1 MSENPFF
8 RDLALVV
15 AAALAGGVLARLIR
29 QPLFIGYV
37 IGGLLI
43 SPFTPGPA
51 IQDVHTFEV
60 LAQIGVVLLMFSIG
74 IEFSLHEMV
83 RLGAPAMVGAPLTML
98 LVVGLATG
106 AGVAAGLTTAEA
118 AAAGIIVSVASTMVV
133 VKLFLERGELQTPHA
148 RLSVA
153 TLLSEDLLVVA
164 LIIFLPLLAAGGPG
178 RISSLAVAVG
188 RALVVL
194 VPLFYLA
201 NRIVPPVLAR
211 VARSGSA
218 EMFILVAMVIGI
230 GTAALSSGL
239 GLSLALGAFLGGMI
253 ISESEF
259 THEILARVLPMRD
272 LFGALFFVSMGTLIR
287 PQDLGA
293 DLPLVALLLGVIVVG
308 KFALRTL
315 VLRIFRYPWP
325 AGALVSVHLAQSG
338 EFSFVLAQVARS
350 AGVIGPGLYHAV
362 LTAALLSIL
371 ISAVLSALAHRLI
384 EEPIAPPHPADRRDA
399 SLSGH
404 VVLCG
409 FGRVGSVMG
418 EALEAFDIPYTVVD
432 LDFSIIEAVRPRGI
446 PCVYGDAASEP
457 VLRQAGVETARLAV
471 VAIPDFQRTRLA
483 VRRLRALNPTI
494 PILARSQHLSQR
506 DALIEAGAS
515 EVIQPEFEAA
525 QTLLRHG
532 LERLGVAHDDV
543 KAYMEQQRGV
553 VGLAPFGELPTR
565 GLEHLLRTKTVT
577 IKDGMLADI
586 PLSRARIRDRTGVW
600 LVAVRRADGSEV
612 RTPGGDTLL
621 RAGDEVT
628 VLGLTEQIARF
639 EALNERRPAP
649 GDRPYAPE

>member
-1 MSENPFF
+1 MIENPFF
-8 RDLALVV
+8 RDLAMVV
-15 AAALAGGVLARLIR
+15 VAALAGGVLARLLR

-51 IQDVHTFEV
+51 IQDVRTFEV
-60 LAQIGVVLLMFSIG
+60 MAQIGVVLLMFSIG
-74 IEFSLHEMV
+74 IEFSLHEMI
-83 RLGAPAMVGAPLTML
+83 RLGAPATVGAPLTML
-98 LVVGLATG
+98 LVVALATA
-106 AGVAAGLTTAEA
+106 AGVVAGLPASEA
-118 AAAGIIVSVASTMVV
+118 AAAGIAVSVASTMVV
-133 VKLFLERGELQTPHA
+133 VKLFLERGELHTPHA

-153 TLLSEDLLVVA
+153 TLLSEDLLVVV
-164 LIIFLPLLAAGGPG
+164 LIIVLPLLAGGGPERLG
-178 RISSLAVAVG
+178 ALSGALT

-194 VPLFYLA
+194 VPFFYLA
-201 NRIVPPVLAR
+201 NRIVPTVLAR
-211 VARSGSA
+211 VARSGNA
-218 EMFILVAMVIGI
+218 ELFILVAMAIGI

-239 GLSLALGAFLGGMI
+239 GLSLALGAFLGGLI

-259 THEILARVLPMRD
+259 THEILSRVLPMRD

-287 PQDLGA
+287 PQELGA
-293 DLPLVALLLGVIVVG
+293 DLPLAALMLGVIVVG
-308 KFALRTL
+308 KFALRAP
-315 VLRIFRYPWP
+315 VLRLFRYPWP
-325 AGALVSVHLAQSG
+325 TAVLVSIHLAQSG
-338 EFSFVLAQVARS
+338 EFSFVLAQVARG
-350 AGVIGPGLYHAV
+350 AGVIGPGLYHAI

-371 ISAVLSALAHRLI
+371 VSAVLSALAHRLI
-384 EEPIAPPHPADRRDA
+384 DQPHGPLPRPAGGGDLPA
-399 SLSGH
+399 GH

-418 EALEAFDIPYTVVD
+418 EALEAFGVPYTVID
-432 LDFSIIEAVRPRGI
+432 LDFSIIEAVRARGL

-457 VLRQAGVETARLAV
+457 VLRQAGAAGARLAV
-471 VAIPDFQRTRLA
+471 VVIPDFERTRLA
-483 VRRLRALNPTI
+483 VRRLRDVNPAL
-494 PILARSQHLSQR
+494 PILARSEQLSQR

-532 LERLGVAHDDV
+532 LERLGVPHGDV

-553 VGLAPFGELPTR
+553 VGVAPFGDLPAA

-577 IKDGMLADI
+577 IAEGALADTS
-586 PLSRARIRDRTGVW
+586 LGRARLRDRTGVW
-600 LVAVRRADGSEV
+600 VVAVRRVDGTEV
-612 RTPGGDTLL
+612 RTPGAETVL

-628 VLGLTEQIARF
+628 VLGLSEQIARF
-639 EALNERRPAP
+639 EALTGRTSQ